1 MGERLRRHIDK
12 AIEEDPDGFLA
23 GAEKLIRTM
32 RPVLTKRRYAKDLV
46 VLAREQNLADRPKDA
61 LVVLDEAVA
70 LARRVDRKGG
80 VLARALSLQA
90 VCRWR
95 IDDNEAAVDTA
106 TEAIRC

>member
-1 MGERLRRHIDK
+1 
-12 AIEEDPDGFLA
+12 
-23 GAEKLIRTM
+23 
-32 RPVLTKRRYAKDLV
+32 
-46 VLAREQNLADRPKDA
+46 
-61 LVVLDEAVA
+61 VLDEAVA